1 MMRIFMMMV
10 GLTMVGSTAVAQ
22 DISVT
27 WNNAPK
33 GVDTASLESGLKG
46 SIGSELALEGMS
58 ELLSSMANAAAISS
72 SGIGVDYVSNPRVF
86 VFGASMGAAGD
97 GTGFPPDAGDAA
109 MPSAGFASTAS
120 MMVGANLG
128 ALTLGK
134 GPLSRFRIYA
144 HGLTRT
150 TGLAGGLETRLD
162 NYGGHLQ
169 VAAIKPRRIGLGTL
183 EWGGLSLTTGY
194 EKTIVGL
201 SLTSDEAL
209 DIGADVGDMTI
220 GWDATGTVD
229 VTSTVHTIPFE
240 MSTNLRV
247 LMFAV
252 YGGAAFDIT
261 PSDATASL
269 SLSGPISLTGDNPS
283 EIGVASVSFT
293 ESASGAPSQQR
304 LFAGAQLD
312 LPILKLYTQANL
324 GLNGASGFHM
334 GARASF

>member
-1 MMRIFMMMV
+1 MGFS
-10 GLTMVGSTAVAQ
+10 LAGSTANAQ

-33 GVDTASLESGLKG
+33 GVDTASLEAGLKG
-46 SIGSELALEGMS
+46 SIGSEFALEGMND
-58 ELLSSMANAAAISS
+58 LLSSMANAAAISS

-97 GTGFPPDAGDAA
+97 GIGFPPDAGDDA

-134 GPLSRFRIYA
+134 GPLARFRVYA

-162 NYGGHLQ
+162 NYGGHVQ
-169 VAAIKPRRIGLGTL
+169 VAAIKPRRLGLGTL
-183 EWGGLSLTTGY
+183 EWGGLSFTTGY

-201 SLTSDEAL
+201 SLSSDEAL
-209 DIGADVGDMTI
+209 NISTEVEGMEI
-220 GWDATGTVD
+220 GWDAKGTVD

-240 MSTNLRV
+240 VSTNLRV
-247 LMFAV
+247 LMVAI

-261 PSDATASL
+261 PSDATAAL
-269 SLSGPISLTGDNPS
+269 SLSGPISITGENGP
-283 EIGVASVSFT
+283 IGNAEFT
-293 ESASGAPSQQR
+293 LDRSATGAPSQQR

-312 LPILKLYTQANL
+312 LPILKLYSQANL
-324 GLNGASGFHM
+324 GLNGTSGFHM
-334 GARASF
+334 GVRASF